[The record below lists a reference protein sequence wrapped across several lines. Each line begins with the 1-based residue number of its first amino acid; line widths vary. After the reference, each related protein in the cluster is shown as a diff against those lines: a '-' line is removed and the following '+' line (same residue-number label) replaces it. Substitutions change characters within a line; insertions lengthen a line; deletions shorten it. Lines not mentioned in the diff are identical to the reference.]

1 MNDLIVLFIGAILGG
16 LLTWSWLIISRHWK
30 SSRDLRSSAEK
41 ADKEAVEKRKK
52 ARDDRRKSLDL
63 TFRALIETI
72 LFALALFAAVALLLN
87 LLG

>member
-1 MNDLIVLFIGAILGG
+1 MNELIALFIGAVLGG
-16 LLTWSWLIISRHWK
+16 LLTWFWLIILRHWK

-63 TFRALIETI
+63 TFRAAIETI
-72 LFALALFAAVALLLN
+72 LLALALFVVLALILN